1 MHGDVNEAFEIL
13 LSELDA
19 ALKDVR
25 ERAAAAS
32 RQGDYGRAQT
42 LLTQAQQI
50 EKFIAD
56 MRAKRREWQGLIGKS
71 RGQRKG
77 KGRTKPLPRG
87 QRTPPKAYRIPILRA
102 LVAMGGEGKMSAA
115 LERVYQEMKPHL
127 KPVDLEPLP
136 SDAKAPRW
144 RNTAQ
149 WERYSMIR
157 EGLLRNDSP
166 RGVWAITEHGRAY
179 LQQHGS

>member
-1 MHGDVNEAFEIL
+1 MKAFEIL

-32 RQGDYGRAQT
+32 RQGDYERAQT
-42 LLTQAQQI
+42 QLTQAQQI

-56 MRAKRREWQGLIGKS
+56 MRAKRRQWQALIGTP
-71 RGQRKG
+71 RRQRKG
-77 KGRTKPLPRG
+77 KGKTKPLPRG
-87 QRTPPKAYRIPILRA
+87 QRTPEKAFRIPILRA
-102 LVAMGGEGKMSAA
+102 LVAMGGEGKIAA
-115 LERVYQEMKPHL
+115 VLERVYQEMKPHL
-127 KPVDLEPLP
+127 KPIDLKPLP
-136 SDAKAPRW
+136 SDAKTPRW

-149 WERYSMIR
+149 WARNSMVR

-166 RGVWAITEHGRAY
+166 RGVWAITERGRKY
-179 LQQHGS
+179 LADHHR

>member
-13 LSELDA
+13 LNELDA

-32 RQGDYGRAQT
+32 RQGDYERAQT
-42 LLTQAQQI
+42 ELARAQQI

-56 MRAKRREWQGLIGKS
+56 IHAKRQQWQALIGKPRRQREG
-71 RGQRKG
+71 RGK
-77 KGRTKPLPRG
+77 TKPLPRG
-87 QRTPPKAYRIPILRA
+87 QRTPEEAYRLPILRA
-102 LVAMGGEGKMSAA
+102 LVAMGGEGTVSAV
-115 LERVYQEMKPHL
+115 LERVYQEMEPHL
-127 KPVDLEPLP
+127 KPIDLKPLP
-136 SDAKAPRW
+136 SDAKTPRW

-149 WERYSMIR
+149 WARNSMVR

-166 RGVWAITEHGRAY
+166 RGVWAITERGRAY
-179 LQQHGS
+179 LRQHGQ